1 MAARRGDAIVA
12 LVAICAALA
21 TLPDARV
28 HGFKANDFKKCET
41 SSFCQRLRDRPDG
54 ATREIYSIEGR
65 WEPIGGRGGGWGALL
80 AKAGEPRPLRVELTP
95 YGDEGVVR
103 LRVDEP
109 AHPRY
114 VVPGVLVDD
123 LSPSEFADVQFA
135 SGGKDGDGA
144 RTVFLTKNPDVDVV
158 VTHAPFRVAV
168 RVRGHE
174 TTVFNRRSLFE
185 FEYKRDAP
193 AEGESWSESFNSH
206 TDSRPNG
213 PTALAFDVT
222 FPDAEHVYGI
232 PERATSL
239 SLKETKDA
247 NGQAVTEPYRMYNLD
262 VFEYLAESPFG
273 LYGSIPVMLAH
284 AKVGG
289 GGAGGRVFGTARARA
304 LETVTSAVYFNN
316 PTETYVDVS
325 KSRVSSGFGGK
336 KVGQSVDAL
345 WMAESGSMDVFVA
358 PGPTPA
364 AVIRQ
369 YTSLTGT
376 TRMPPSF
383 ALGYHQCRWN
393 YRDEKDVAEV
403 DAGFDR
409 HDIPYDVLWLDI
421 EHTDG
426 KRYMTWDA
434 GKFPTPRR
442 MIEDVASRGRKMV
455 TIVDPHVKKDGGYP
469 IFKEAEAKNFYVKK
483 ADGSTDFDGWCWPGS
498 SAYLDVT
505 SPTVRDWW
513 AGKFALDQYE
523 GSTKDLYI
531 WNDMNE
537 PSVFNGPEVTMQ
549 KDLVHAGGVEH
560 REVHNAFG
568 MYYHA
573 ATAEGIARRNDER
586 PFVLS
591 RAFFAGTQRIGP
603 IWTGDNAA
611 DWDHLRV
618 SIPMVTT
625 LGLTGLTFSG
635 ADVGGFFGNPDAE
648 LMTRWYQI
656 GIYYPFFRG
665 HAHLET
671 KRREPWLFGSDATR
685 TIRDAIRRRYQL
697 MPYLY
702 TLFEAAHREGS
713 PVLRPLWYEF
723 PDDPSVWAREDAVML
738 GPAILVHPVLVQ
750 GADAVD
756 VALPEGVWYDF
767 DTGESHVGPKRWK
780 YPVTIADV
788 PTFVRGGHIVP
799 RRDRP
804 RRSTAAM
811 RRDPLTLVVAPDADG
826 DAVGEVYLDDGVSFE
841 HETREAFV
849 RRALTFSRHK
859 ELRCSAPTAASARA
873 GGVEGSRGASAAGAG
888 SGVDASGKKSVADVS
903 VERVLILGA
912 ARHGGAVVNGEAR
925 DVVAA
930 PASTRDGAP
939 ANAVAVRKP
948 EVRIADDWTIALAAS
963 AGR

>member
-1 MAARRGDAIVA
+1 MSQPHDLLPKMRRPGMAARRGDAIVA

-41 SSFCQRLRDRPDG
+41 SSFCQRLRDRPEG

-65 WEPIGGRGGGWGALL
+65 WEPIGGRGGGWGAVL

-114 VVPGVLVDD
+114 VVPDVLVDD

-135 SGGKDGDGA
+135 HQSGGKGGTTGA

-185 FEYKRDAP
+185 FEYKRDGP

-206 TDSRPNG
+206 VDSRPNG

-239 SLKETKDA
+239 SLKETRDA
-247 NGQAVTEPYRMYNLD
+247 TGRVMSEPYRMYNLD

-284 AKVGG
+284 AKVPSGG
-289 GGAGGRVFGTARARA
+289 
-304 LETVTSAVYFNN
+304 TVTSAVYFNN
-316 PTETYVDVS
+316 PTETYVDVTKDS
-325 KSRVSSGFGGK
+325 EVRSQGFAGFGGRK
-336 KVGQSVDAL
+336 STSVDAH

-364 AVIRQ
+364 AVVRQ

-403 DAGFDR
+403 DAGFDA

-455 TIVDPHVKKDGGYP
+455 TIVDPHVKKDDGYP
-469 IFKEAEAKNFYVKK
+469 IFKEGK
-483 ADGSTDFDGWCWPGS
+483 ARTF
-498 SAYLDVT
+498 T
-505 SPTVRDWW
+505 SRRRTGRPT
-513 AGKFALDQYE
+513 
-523 GSTKDLYI
+523 
-531 WNDMNE
+531 
-537 PSVFNGPEVTMQ
+537 
-549 KDLVHAGGVEH
+549 
-560 REVHNAFG
+560 
-568 MYYHA
+568 
-573 ATAEGIARRNDER
+573 
-586 PFVLS
+586 
-591 RAFFAGTQRIGP
+591 
-603 IWTGDNAA
+603 
-611 DWDHLRV
+611 
-618 SIPMVTT
+618 
-625 LGLTGLTFSG
+625 LTGG
-635 ADVGGFFGNPDAE
+635 AG
-648 LMTRWYQI
+648 
-656 GIYYPFFRG
+656 
-665 HAHLET
+665 
-671 KRREPWLFGSDATR
+671 
-685 TIRDAIRRRYQL
+685 
-697 MPYLY
+697 
-702 TLFEAAHREGS
+702 
-713 PVLRPLWYEF
+713 
-723 PDDPSVWAREDAVML
+723 
-738 GPAILVHPVLVQ
+738 
-750 GADAVD
+750 
-756 VALPEGVWYDF
+756 
-767 DTGESHVGPKRWK
+767 
-780 YPVTIADV
+780 
-788 PTFVRGGHIVP
+788 
-799 RRDRP
+799 
-804 RRSTAAM
+804 
-811 RRDPLTLVVAPDADG
+811 
-826 DAVGEVYLDDGVSFE
+826 
-841 HETREAFV
+841 
-849 RRALTFSRHK
+849 
-859 ELRCSAPTAASARA
+859 
-873 GGVEGSRGASAAGAG
+873 RGAP
-888 SGVDASGKKSVADVS
+888 
-903 VERVLILGA
+903 R
-912 ARHGGAVVNGEAR
+912 
-925 DVVAA
+925 
-930 PASTRDGAP
+930 T
-939 ANAVAVRKP
+939 
-948 EVRIADDWTIALAAS
+948 WT
-963 AGR
+963 